1 MGYIITDPETGAGGY
16 IIEGKG
22 NGGVLALFGAA
33 LVGVIGMYLLPL
45 FAGAALMAVAITLSI
60 ALHVAILAL
69 AELIATGDIDPANI
83 FAGSAAALSLM
94 RAIATLFAGLG
105 FAAAFVVPGGIAM
118 GVVLVALAVLAFSKI
133 T

>member
-1 MGYIITDPETGAGGY
+1 M
-16 IIEGKG
+16 
-22 NGGVLALFGAA
+22 
-33 LVGVIGMYLLPL
+33 IGMYLLPL